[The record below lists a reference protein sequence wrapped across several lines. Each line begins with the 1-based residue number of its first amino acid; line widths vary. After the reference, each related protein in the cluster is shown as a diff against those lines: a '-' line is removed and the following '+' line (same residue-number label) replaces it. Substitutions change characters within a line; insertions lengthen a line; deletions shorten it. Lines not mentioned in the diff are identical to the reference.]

1 MLKAVLAGLVGL
13 ALLAGP
19 AAAQDGGGLPAFAST
34 TEMTAWLAAQ
44 STQDPPPDTSCSPEW
59 EVCPGYDDSDG
70 VVGEAV
76 VTASRIQAAPITNVQ
91 EAGVD
96 EGDIVKMWGDIL
108 IILRRGRLFTVDT
121 ARGDLRPVDWIDAFP
136 PGADPDDYDW
146 FDEML
151 VVDGWVVVIGYSYAG
166 DGSDII
172 RFRLDRRGNLTYAD
186 SHRLSSDDYF
196 SARNYASR
204 LIENRLIV
212 YSPQYVGRRDPM
224 AHLPTL
230 SRLEAGEAVWTRTI
244 VRPPDVHHDPLND
257 TSDPDSL
264 AIHTV
269 TQCDLTA
276 RVLNCEATA
285 LLGPEGRTFYVSS
298 TAVYLWLSR
307 YRPDAGSDDL
317 ADSLLYRIPLDVGAP
332 QALAVRGEPVDQFSF
347 EEDPVTRRLHILVI
361 SQGGDDAMWRLEF
374 AADAA
379 ALLSFPLARFGEG
392 RDSVQDTDYRLF
404 PPAPDNAYRLHNRF
418 VGRHLL
424 YTASTPS
431 WSGDPTTILSIV
443 PLDGGEAERL
453 MLSGGTER
461 IEVMGRDAL
470 LVTRSEDVTLRS
482 IALEPDA
489 PARSGFSPY
498 ISDVYVLADSR
509 GAESR
514 SHAFFYQPDPS
525 SPDGEFGVLGLP
537 VIREFDDTDLEFD
550 HAADMV
556 FLNRGNNRL
565 RLAGLLESRPDLQRD
580 DGCVVSCIDWYG
592 DARPIFVG
600 GRIFALL
607 GFELVEGQLDGRDI
621 RELRRV
627 NFATVLPDH

>member
-1 MLKAVLAGLVGL
+1 MLKVVLAGLAGL
-13 ALLAGP
+13 AMLTEQ
-19 AAAQDGGGLPAFAST
+19 AAAQETTGPTPFSST
-34 TEMTAWLAAQ
+34 AEMTAWIADH
-44 STQDPPPDTSCSPEW
+44 STQDPQPGEDCPSDW
-59 EVCPGYDDSDG
+59 EVCPGYESGRG
-70 VVGEAV
+70 VEEVV
-76 VTASRIQAAPITNVQ
+76 VTGSRVQAAPITNVQ

-121 ARGDLRPVDWIDAFP
+121 SRGDLRPADWIDAFP

-186 SHRLSSDDYF
+186 SHRLSSDDYY
-196 SARNYASR
+196 SSRNYASR
-204 LIENRLIV
+204 LIGNRLIV
-212 YSPQYVGRRDPM
+212 YSPQYAGGPDPM
-224 AHLPTL
+224 SQLPTL
-230 SRLEAGEAVWTRTI
+230 SRLEAGEAVWTRPI
-244 VRPPDVHHDPLND
+244 VRAQDVHHDPQND
-257 TSDPDSL
+257 PSGSGQL

-285 LLGPEGRTFYVSS
+285 LLGPEGRTFYVSN

-307 YRPDAGSDDL
+307 YWGRGTSDVLPDSV
-317 ADSLLYRIPLDVGAP
+317 LYRVPLDGGP
-332 QALAVRGEPVDQFSF
+332 LQALAVRGAPVDQFSF
-347 EEDPVTRRLHILVI
+347 EEDPASDRLHVLVV
-361 SQGGDDAMWRLEF
+361 SQGGGDAMWRPEF
-374 AADAA
+374 ADDVA
-379 ALLSFPLARFGEG
+379 ALLSFPLSRFSEG
-392 RDSVQDTDYRLF
+392 RESLQDADYRLF
-404 PPAPDNAYRLHNRF
+404 LPAPDNAHRLHNRF

-424 YTASTPS
+424 YTASTGGWDGGPA
-431 WSGDPTTILSIV
+431 TILSVV
-443 PLDGGEAERL
+443 PVDGGIAERV
-453 MLSGGTER
+453 MLSGATER

-470 LVTRSEDVTLRS
+470 LVTRGEGVTFRS

-489 PARSGFSPY
+489 PARGRFSPY
-498 ISDVYVLADSR
+498 ISDTYVIPATR

-514 SHAFFYQPDPS
+514 SHAFFYQPDPG

-537 VIREFDDTDLEFD
+537 VIREYDDTELEFD
-550 HAADMV
+550 RAADMA
-556 FLNRGNNRL
+556 FLRRGNNLL
-565 RLAGLLESRPDLQRD
+565 RPAGLLESRPDLQRD

-607 GFELVEGQLDGRDI
+607 GFELVEGRLEGREV
-621 RELRRV
+621 REIRRV
-627 NFATVLPDH
+627 NFATVLPVH